1 MEPTRLGKDRNG
13 YWMDKE
19 AGNDGLLPKASA
31 LQLALA
37 LRPPASVAERHF
49 VPAASNAQ
57 ARHWLNQTGWP
68 DRRLLIHGA
77 DSCGKS
83 HLLHIWAAR
92 RQARVLDAAGLDVS
106 DLAEIAANAPLAL
119 ALDHLE
125 RVTSERAVLH
135 LLNLAREHRITVLMA
150 SRLPPNRM
158 PIILPDLASRLR
170 AVTLVPIMPPED
182 TLRFALLLRLIAER
196 QMVVSKP
203 ILDWLM
209 CHLPRSGDAMVEAV
223 ECLDRATLAHK
234 KPLTIGLAREALSGL
249 LFAEDESLS

>member
-1 MEPTRLGKDRNG
+1 
-13 YWMDKE
+13 MDKE

-92 RQARVLDAAGLDVS
+92 RQARVLDAARLDAS
-106 DLAEIAANAPLAL
+106 DLSEIAANAPTAL
-119 ALDHLE
+119 VLDHLD

-135 LLNLAREHRITVLMA
+135 LLNITRECRTTLLMA
-150 SRLPPNRM
+150 SRLSPVRM

-182 TLRFALLLRLIAER
+182 KLRFALLLRLIAER
-196 QMVVSKP
+196 QMVISKP

-209 CHLPRSGDAMVEAV
+209 CHLPRTGDAIVEAV
-223 ECLDRATLAHK
+223 DCLDRATLAHK
-234 KPLTIGLAREALSGL
+234 RPLTTALAREALAAL
-249 LFAEDESLS
+249 LACDDESLS